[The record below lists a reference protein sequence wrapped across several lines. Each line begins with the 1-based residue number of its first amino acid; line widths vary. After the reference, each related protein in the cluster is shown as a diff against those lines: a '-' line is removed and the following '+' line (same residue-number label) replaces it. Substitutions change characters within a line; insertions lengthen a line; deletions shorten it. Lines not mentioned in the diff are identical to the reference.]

1 MKNILITGASSDI
14 GIELVKNLK
23 LGNYKL
29 GLHYNSKG
37 EILKKITK
45 HQNNIKLFK
54 KNLVNENGCIS
65 LVNEYIG
72 WAKKIDVFIQL
83 HGAIK
88 KSKKW
93 YSLSQKDILQ
103 DLNVNFF
110 STFNLS
116 KLVFQKMRKTGGK
129 IVLTSTSSASH
140 GGGVDTFGYGM
151 SKFSIEYLT
160 KLLAKE
166 GGNHKI
172 LCNAIAP
179 GFINTKIHL
188 QSKTPSQIKKRAS
201 LNKLKMAGNPKNIV
215 PIIKMLISEENSFM
229 TGEIIK
235 IDGGDWL

>member
-1 MKNILITGASSDI
+1 
-14 GIELVKNLK
+14 
-23 LGNYKL
+23 
-29 GLHYNSKG
+29 
-37 EILKKITK
+37 
-45 HQNNIKLFK
+45 
-54 KNLVNENGCIS
+54 
-65 LVNEYIG
+65 
-72 WAKKIDVFIQL
+72 
-83 HGAIK
+83 
-88 KSKKW
+88 
-93 YSLSQKDILQ
+93 
-103 DLNVNFF
+103 
-110 STFNLS
+110 
-116 KLVFQKMRKTGGK
+116 MRKTGGK

-140 GGGVDTFGYGM
+140 GGGVDTFGYGI

-188 QSKTPSQIKKRAS
+188 KSKTPSQIKKRAS